1 MRDEAQTALAM
12 LESLAMVAREA
23 AAQAEKAGD
32 DLKNTSTAAPSEIAE
47 FYFFIKSAYES
58 IDKDVKRVYHV
69 MDMISKFL
77 LPERLQANGLDAIR
91 VPSISRFF
99 SIQSKTSASFLD
111 KEKGF
116 EWLRSIGQEE
126 VIQETVNAGTLAA
139 LCRNLILEQG
149 IDPPA
154 DIVKVSTYDT
164 TSMVKYTPKKG
175 T

>member
-1 MRDEAQTALAM
+1 MRDEVRNALAA
-12 LESLAMVAREA
+12 LEALATMARDA
-23 AAQAEKAGD
+23 AAQVEKAGD

-47 FYFFIKSAYES
+47 FYFYVKIAYEN
-58 IDKDVKRVYHV
+58 IDKDIKRVYHV
-69 MDMISKFL
+69 MDMVGKFL

-91 VPSISRFF
+91 VPSIARSF
-99 SIQSKTSASFLD
+99 SIVSKTSASFLD

-154 DIVKVSTYDT
+154 DIVKVSTYNT
-164 TSMVKYTPKKG
+164 TSMVKYTPKPG
-175 T
+175 A